1 MSLRAVSLPSRGRTH
16 DILALH
22 LEPGEATSAL
32 TRLLVNMAPENQ
44 AGISF
49 LLLQQGTPGPR
60 SDQVVAIWILYCKK
74 LKGYHWNETGPQPPL
89 LCCSKTSKRPALHLP
104 HPCSFNPTSN
114 PPFLEAACSV
124 AGGTEG
130 RHPNNQNKVTDWS
143 ATACLAAG

>member
-16 DILALH
+16 DVLALH

-60 SDQVVAIWILYCKK
+60 SEPASSHLHSALQEVKRV
-74 LKGYHWNETGPQPPL
+74 PL
-89 LCCSKTSKRPALHLP
+89 
-104 HPCSFNPTSN
+104 
-114 PPFLEAACSV
+114 E
-124 AGGTEG
+124 
-130 RHPNNQNKVTDWS
+130 
-143 ATACLAAG
+143 